1 MDIHIL
7 NENTI
12 VLDRN
17 RFLRNKLELKNSRY
31 YFTIYIL
38 QGKKKIINKFISTIS
53 VIIFFLNLIIVD
65 E

>member
-1 MDIHIL
+1 MDVHIL

-38 QGKKKIINKFISTIS
+38 QGKKKIINKFISILS

>member
-1 MDIHIL
+1 MDVHIL

>member
-1 MDIHIL
+1 MDVHIL

-38 QGKKKIINKFISTIS
+38 
-53 VIIFFLNLIIVD
+53 
-65 E
+65 

>member
-1 MDIHIL
+1 MDVHIL
-7 NENTI
+7 KENTI

>member
-1 MDIHIL
+1 MDVHIL
-7 NENTI
+7 KENTI

-38 QGKKKIINKFISTIS
+38 QSKKKIINKFISTIS